1 MIFPWIYR
9 REVIEDVSFS
19 FEAVNNSIW
28 RWVDSLEDSFFHV
41 LVDSKVWK
49 AIEKRGMS
57 NDVLKPVGEISTTQD
72 EQQMLYN
79 KKKCNY

>member
-28 RWVDSLEDSFFHV
+28 RWVDSLEGSFFHV

-72 EQQMLYN
+72 EQQMLY